1 MNNFNTMNNNMF
13 QQRQSPSYFNPALNS
28 TTPTNNIIWVQG
40 IEGAKAWQLNP
51 NSMAI
56 LLDSEVDGKMYI
68 KVSDNIGMSNLR
80 IFNYVEEIPPTNK
93 VTINQDLDLSEYV
106 KKDELS
112 SLIKEIVRNEQSL
125 SNFTGEVNATSP
137 STTAAVNATKT
148 VATKSAAVIKK

>member
-1 MNNFNTMNNNMF
+1 MNNFNAMNNNMF
-13 QQRQSPSYFNPALNS
+13 QQRQSPSYFNPTLNS

-68 KVSDNIGMSNLR
+68 KVSDNIGMSSLR
-80 IFNYVEEIPPTNK
+80 IFNYVEEIPPATK
-93 VTINQDLDLSEYV
+93 VTVDQGLDLSSYV

-112 SLIKEIVRNEQSL
+112 ELIKEIMRNEQSI
-125 SNFTGEVNATSP
+125 SDTTGEYQSKIPAN
-137 STTAAVNATKT
+137 TTIADKA
-148 VATKSAAVIKK
+148 KSVTILKK